1 MWPFSKKWRAPD
13 PQLAMVISFINQQLP
28 SPLMLANPAGA
39 EGALEGMLGPADA
52 KPAAENMA
60 CPLQEG
66 QYVAMSPAGGMC
78 GLSVEHV
85 APGTTEPLAL
95 DPGTFEVS
103 GLTEEMLARFNQ
115 PVWRLIVQMVT
126 PATDVRETVIFATRL
141 AQRLAALGEGVVM
154 DTCAY
159 RFFGPGGWPVED
171 PHPEFDAREHVHI
184 HIETDG
190 GWVHTHGLVK
200 FGRPEMEIYDVPEEL
215 HAVAVGTLFD
225 IGQYM
230 ITSAPIAPGETCADP
245 NQPLFARAGSK
256 NREGHWNDVPV
267 LELVDIDER
276 RKPVSSGAP
285 KALHLFATS

>member
-1 MWPFSKKWRAPD
+1 MWLFSKKWRAPD
-13 PQLAMVISFINQQLP
+13 PQLTMVISLTNEELP

-39 EGALEGMLGPADA
+39 EGALQGMVGPADA
-52 KPAAENMA
+52 KPAAENMVY
-60 CPLQEG
+60 PMLEG

-78 GLSVEHV
+78 SLKVERA
-85 APGTTEPLAL
+85 APESNEPLSL
-95 DPGTFEVS
+95 DPGMLEVS

-115 PVWRLIVQMVT
+115 PAWRVILEMAT
-126 PATDVRETVIFATRL
+126 PAADVRETVIFATRV
-141 AQRLAALGEGVVM
+141 AQRLAALGDGVVM

-171 PHPEFDAREHVHI
+171 PQPEFDAREHVHI
-184 HIETDG
+184 HIETDR

-200 FGRPEMEIYDVPEEL
+200 FGRPEMEIYDVPEDL

-225 IGQYM
+225 IGQYV

-245 NQPLFARAGSK
+245 NQPLFARAGTK
-256 NREGHWNDVPV
+256 NREGHWNDLPV

-276 RKPVSSGAP
+276 RKPISSGAP
-285 KALHLFATS
+285 KALQAFAAS